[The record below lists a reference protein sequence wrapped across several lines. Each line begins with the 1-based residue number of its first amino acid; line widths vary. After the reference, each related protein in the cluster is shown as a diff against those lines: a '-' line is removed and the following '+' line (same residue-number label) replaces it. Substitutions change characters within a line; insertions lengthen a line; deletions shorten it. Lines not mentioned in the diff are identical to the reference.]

1 MMTEPHSSTG
11 GTHVRK
17 ILVGALAAGMLLVP
31 AASATAVSVPT
42 GKKSAAVAVSAT
54 PDNRLYVDV
63 NPDKG
68 RGFWNIKVQ
77 RWTGKK
83 WVTKKNYRTQGPQ
96 ETRTTAK
103 LSNGTYRVVVKPKY
117 GYKGKTSSRVVLPA
131 PVTPNPPAVTPP
143 GVTPPVVTPPVVTP
157 PVVTAPVVT
166 APVVPGSFA
175 GHGTFQVGSQIQP
188 GLYRSSSSDS
198 GYWERLSGA
207 GGTLDEILANGLV
220 DGQVY
225 VQIASTDA
233 YFSTTRMDRWVPVD
247 LSAPGPQAMSFIGDG
262 MFMVGVDLA
271 PGTYQATSL
280 DSGYW
285 GRLGGASGVLDDVLA
300 NDLITTGDR
309 AIVTIEP
316 TDKFF
321 TTSGMG
327 TWTKIG

>member
-1 MMTEPHSSTG
+1 MA
-11 GTHVRK
+11 
-17 ILVGALAAGMLLVP
+17 GALAAGMLLVP
-31 AASATAVSVPT
+31 AASTTAVSVPT
-42 GKKSAAVAVSAT
+42 AKKHAAVAVSPT

-63 NPDKG
+63 NPDRG

-83 WVTKKNYRTQGPQ
+83 WVTKKNYRTQGLQ

-103 LSNGTYRVVVKPKY
+103 LSNGTYRVVVTPKY
-117 GYKGKTSSRVVLPA
+117 GYKGKASSRVVLPA
-131 PVTPNPPAVTPP
+131 PVTPNPPAA
-143 GVTPPVVTPPVVTP
+143 TPPVVTPPVVTP
-157 PVVTAPVVT
+157 PVVTPPVAAT
-166 APVVPGSFA
+166 PVVPGSFA
-175 GHGTFQVGSQIQP
+175 GNGTFQVASQIQP
-188 GLYRSSSSDS
+188 GLYRSSSSDF

-207 GGTLDEILANGLV
+207 GGTLDEILVNGLV
-220 DGQVY
+220 NGQVY

-233 YFSTTRMDRWVPVD
+233 YFSTARMDRWVPVD
-247 LSAPGPQAMSFIGDG
+247 LSAPGPQATSFVGDG
-262 MFMVGVDLA
+262 MFMVGVDIA
-271 PGTYQATSL
+271 PGTYQSTSL

-285 GRLGGASGVLDDVLA
+285 GRLSGASGVLDDVLA
-300 NDLITTGDR
+300 NDLTTTGDQ